1 MGGPDEVTHPDQ
13 VPLTNTQGEV
23 VDVAL
28 GGAIVSVGV
37 GGASVAV
44 AVALA
49 ISFVAVA
56 VLGAGVSLISGLS
69 GVAVPPGNSQA
80 SAASSSMIGVRIFA
94 NFFPAVYI
102 LHSFRMIGSDVIKD
116 YFTLFYRK
124 GLN

>member
-44 AVALA
+44 SVATE
-49 ISFVAVA
+49 ISFVGVD
-56 VLGAGVSLISGLS
+56 VFGDDVSLGSGSAGVEVL
-69 GVAVPPGNSQA
+69 PGNSQA
-80 SAASSSMIGVRIFA
+80 RAASSSMIGVRIFA

-102 LHSFRMIGSDVIKD
+102 LHSFRMIRSDVIKD